1 MRTQLLGVGVGVWVE
16 VWVWVGVG
24 WGGVGVGLKKSKTHV
39 PEIDAMQQYL
49 LWLTGHWSEIRY
61 YRHTYIDLKVS
72 PIIQQ
77 YN

>member
-1 MRTQLLGVGVGVWVE
+1 MRTQLLGVRV
-16 VWVWVGVG
+16 
-24 WGGVGVGLKKSKTHV
+24 GVGVGLKKNKKHV

-49 LWLTGHWSEIRY
+49 LWLTGHWY